1 MGKIAEVQEVT
12 IDLLIPYVNNAKIHS
27 EEQVTRI
34 ASSIREFGFLS
45 PVLVDRDHN
54 IIAGHGRVMA
64 AKKLKLKKVPCV
76 YIEGLTDVQRK
87 AYILAD
93 NRLSEMAD
101 WDTTLVA
108 AELQA
113 LSEEGFDVDLT
124 GFSVD
129 DQIIDNEEIEELDI
143 GVDLADAGAAP
154 ETDTKSGDLWI
165 LGGHRLLVGDS
176 TSFDDVEKLMGGVE
190 ADLLETDPPYNVA
203 VSNASGDTIANDDMK
218 DDEFMQ
224 FLRDAFT
231 NAFTAMRPGAA
242 FYIWHADSNGH
253 MFRNACLESGLTIK
267 QNLIWVKNHFTL
279 GRQDYQWRHEPCL
292 YGWKEGASHYF
303 SEKRNI
309 STIIMSRG
317 DIHEMSREELV
328 EYVESLYDCSSVA
341 FEDKPLADDM
351 HPTMKPIALIE
362 KQIKNSSKEG
372 DVVLDLFGGSGTTLL
387 ACETLKRRCFCMEY
401 DPKYADVI
409 IKRWEELTGKKAE
422 LVTD

>member
-1 MGKIAEVQEVT
+1 MGKIAEVQEVA
-12 IDLLIPYVNNAKIHS
+12 IDQLIPYVNNAKIHS
-27 EEQVTRI
+27 DEQVTRI

-64 AKKLKLKKVPCV
+64 AKKLGLKKVPCV
-76 YIEGLTDVQRK
+76 FIEGLTDTQRK

-143 GVDLADAGAAP
+143 GVDLADAGAPP

-176 TSFDDVEKLMGGVE
+176 TSFDDVKKLMGDIE

-267 QNLIWVKNHFTL
+267 QNLIWVKKSFYPRATRL
-279 GRQDYQWRHEPCL
+279 SVETRTVFVRLEGGRKSL
-292 YGWKEGASHYF
+292 LF
-303 SEKRNI
+303 
-309 STIIMSRG
+309 
-317 DIHEMSREELV
+317 REAEHL
-328 EYVESLYDCSSVA
+328 
-341 FEDKPLADDM
+341 DD
-351 HPTMKPIALIE
+351 HNEQGRYP
-362 KQIKNSSKEG
+362 
-372 DVVLDLFGGSGTTLL
+372 
-387 ACETLKRRCFCMEY
+387 
-401 DPKYADVI
+401 
-409 IKRWEELTGKKAE
+409 
-422 LVTD
+422 

>member
-27 EEQVTRI
+27 DEQVTRI

-45 PVLVDRDHN
+45 PVLVDRDYN

-64 AKKLKLKKVPCV
+64 AKKLGLKKVPCV

-143 GVDLADAGAAP
+143 GVDLADAGADP

-165 LGGHRLLVGDS
+165 LGGGTGCWWVIVHRL
-176 TSFDDVEKLMGGVE
+176 M
-190 ADLLETDPPYNVA
+190 
-203 VSNASGDTIANDDMK
+203 M
-218 DDEFMQ
+218 
-224 FLRDAFT
+224 
-231 NAFTAMRPGAA
+231 
-242 FYIWHADSNGH
+242 
-253 MFRNACLESGLTIK
+253 
-267 QNLIWVKNHFTL
+267 
-279 GRQDYQWRHEPCL
+279 WR
-292 YGWKEGASHYF
+292 S
-303 SEKRNI
+303 
-309 STIIMSRG
+309 
-317 DIHEMSREELV
+317 
-328 EYVESLYDCSSVA
+328 
-341 FEDKPLADDM
+341 
-351 HPTMKPIALIE
+351 
-362 KQIKNSSKEG
+362 
-372 DVVLDLFGGSGTTLL
+372 
-387 ACETLKRRCFCMEY
+387 
-401 DPKYADVI
+401 
-409 IKRWEELTGKKAE
+409 
-422 LVTD
+422 